1 MLDWIKHFYSATHW
15 SFSGIYILFSEEQS
29 ARMELA
35 GALAGLAWLIWRQ
48 CTLPELGL
56 YVVLC
61 MATFAI
67 EALNTAIE
75 GVIDHLSPHKTDFG
89 RRAKDLGS
97 AAVFFMLASTGLY
110 WLALT
115 ISSFTR

>member
-1 MLDWIKHFYSATHW
+1 MREWIKHFYAATHW
-15 SFSGIYILFSEEQS
+15 SFSGVYILFSEEQS

-35 GALAGLAWLIWRQ
+35 GAIVGLGWLIFRQ

-61 MATFAI
+61 LASFAI

-75 GVIDHLSPHKTDFG
+75 GVIDHLSPNRTDFG

-97 AAVFFMLASTGLY
+97 AAVFFMLSATGLY

-115 ISSFTR
+115 IASFNR